1 MDSLKFDTLIAES
14 GLFEPAAYP
23 GNAFFEIWRNESEVS
38 FYTDDVETAL

>member
-23 GNAFFEIWRNESEVS
+23 GNAFFEVWRNESEVS
-38 FYTDDVETAL
+38 FWTGIEKPAL